1 MSDPFR
7 LSVSKTKTFLDCKQ
21 RFQYTYIQKLPR
33 KEHSFHVLG
42 KFCHKVLEDFHNVYI
57 KHNSILPLNVEMGN
71 AYQAALQEYGSRMT
85 PEMKKECHQIIDEYL
100 RIVSNDK
107 MNNLSANVLDVEKS
121 FELPINENLLLLG
134 QIDRIQLDS
143 DNVLH
148 LADYKTAKE
157 KKYLKNDWFQLMTY
171 GFVMLNENPSLERI
185 RCSYIMLRHNFEY
198 ITKEFT
204 AEELWKVKDQYL
216 EYAKKMIEEKEF
228 PTKPSILCKWCDFLE
243 LCSDGKNLV
252 DKIGQPS
259 VYGIVSW

>member
-1 MSDPFR
+1 MPDPFR

-33 KEHSFHVLG
+33 KEWDFHILG
-42 KFCHKVLEDFHNVYI
+42 KFCHKVLEDFHKAYI
-57 KHNSILPLNVEMGN
+57 KDNSTQSLNFEIGK
-71 AYQAALQEYGSRMT
+71 AYKGALQEYGSRMT
-85 PEMKKECHQIIDEYL
+85 PEMKKECRDIVDQYL

-107 MNNLSANVLDVEKS
+107 MNNLSANVLDAEKN

-134 QIDRIQLDS
+134 QIDRIQLDA

-148 LADYKTAKE
+148 LADYKTAKD

-171 GFVMLNENPSLERI
+171 GYVMLNENPSLERI

-204 AEELWKVKDQYL
+204 AEELWKVKDKYL
-216 EYAKKMIEEKEF
+216 EYARQMIEEKSF
-228 PTKPSILCKWCDFLE
+228 PTNPSILCKWCDFLDV
-243 LCSDGKNLV
+243 CSDGKELIN
-252 DKIGQPS
+252 KISPPMI
-259 VYGIVSW
+259 YGETSW